1 MQFTMCNQEDAL
13 HRQPINRARRKRC
26 LISYYDG
33 CMTQASDNLALLRR
47 IEANEQAAWRAP
59 YAAVS
64 PVLAARMG
72 IGYYELGGALMI
84 WNRAA
89 PAILFN
95 RIIGL
100 GVFEPTSGALLDM
113 LLNRAHA
120 EGIRALVH
128 VAPGA
133 LPRDL
138 AAQLTGRGLTPVA
151 NWLVHRRALD
161 DPLPPIVLPPGYR
174 LEYIGAAD
182 APQWSEVPL
191 AAWDFSDR
199 QVAGA
204 LALTLPYTNDANTIC
219 LGIIH
224 EASGRI
230 VAAATL
236 FISDDVAGLYTDSV
250 RFEHRGRGLH
260 AALIAARL
268 ADARARGCTL
278 AICQTLEGDPAQR
291 NMARAGF
298 QQAYVR
304 QNYVMPK

>member
-1 MQFTMCNQEDAL
+1 MA
-13 HRQPINRARRKRC
+13 QP
-26 LISYYDG
+26 
-33 CMTQASDNLALLRR
+33 SDNLALVQR
-47 IEANEQAAWRAP
+47 IEANERAAWRAP

-64 PVLAARMG
+64 PMLAAHFG
-72 IGYYELGGALMI
+72 IGYYEHGGALMI

-89 PAILFN
+89 PATLFN

-100 GVFEPTSGALLDM
+100 GVFEPTTGALLDV

-120 EGIRALVH
+120 EGIRCLVH
-128 VAPGA
+128 VAPDA
-133 LPRDL
+133 LPHDL

-161 DPLPPIVLPPGYR
+161 GPLPPIVLPPGYR
-174 LEYIGAAD
+174 LEYVAAAD

-199 QVAGA
+199 QVTGA

-219 LGIIH
+219 LSIIH
-224 EASGRI
+224 EASERI

-236 FISDDVAGLYTDSV
+236 FIHDDVAGLYTDSV

-278 AICQTLEGDPAQR
+278 AICQTLEGHAAQR
-291 NMARAGF
+291 NMVRAGF
-298 QQAYVR
+298 EVAYAR